1 MKYSNRKSQLPKRF
15 LACFGAALLA
25 VLLLATSAA
34 AADAGWRPVYDKI
47 MVWVNFFIF
56 SFLVVR
62 YGRKPLMNF
71 LQGQKDEVADNIN
84 RLQKQKNSLETK
96 ITKTRQMINDSV
108 ARYEQIKQ
116 RIMEDGERTRQKIID
131 DAMIQG
137 KNIIELEKL
146 KATHQISQAK
156 SMFMSELTDEASEL
170 ALKRLPAEI
179 NDTDH
184 GKLLDMFVSNLSE
197 IAVKQSA

>member
-1 MKYSNRKSQLPKRF
+1 MSYSNRKSQLPKRF
-15 LACFGAALLA
+15 PVCFAAAAFA

-56 SFLVVR
+56 VFLVVR

-84 RLQKQKNSLETK
+84 QLQKQKNSLETK
-96 ITKTRQMINDSV
+96 ISKTRQMINDSIS
-108 ARYEQIKQ
+108 RYEQIKQ
-116 RIMEDGERTRQKIID
+116 RIMEDGERIRQKIIE
-131 DAMIQG
+131 DAMAQG
-137 KNIIELEKL
+137 KNIIEQEKL

-179 NDTDH
+179 NDADH
-184 GKLLDMFVSNLSE
+184 SKLLDMFVSNLSE
-197 IAVKQSA
+197 IAAKQSA

>member
-1 MKYSNRKSQLPKRF
+1 
-15 LACFGAALLA
+15 
-25 VLLLATSAA
+25 
-34 AADAGWRPVYDKI
+34 
-47 MVWVNFFIF
+47 
-56 SFLVVR
+56 
-62 YGRKPLMNF
+62 MNF

-179 NDTDH
+179 NDADH
-184 GKLLDMFVSNLSE
+184 GKLLDMFVSHLSE